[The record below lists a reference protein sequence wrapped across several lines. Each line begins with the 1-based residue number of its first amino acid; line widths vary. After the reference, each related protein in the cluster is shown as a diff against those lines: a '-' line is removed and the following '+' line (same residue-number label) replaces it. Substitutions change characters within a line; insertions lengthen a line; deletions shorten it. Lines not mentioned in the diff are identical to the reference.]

1 MMELKRFDYTPILG
15 WSMTRYNVFSICK
28 RKYYYQYYAKYDPE
42 FPRVRIEALKELTT
56 IPLEIGAIT
65 HDIIRVLLRRLALT
79 QDAVDTDR
87 LFEYAQDIAQGR
99 CKSKR
104 FSEVYYVE
112 REEVSL
118 DDVFPK
124 VKNSLENLLGSER
137 FQWLCDPTLQH
148 YDRWLIEPPGFG
160 ETRIDGLKAYCK
172 VDFLLPVQQELF
184 VIDWKTGKQ
193 DEDKHGAQLIGYAAW
208 ASFHFE
214 TDPQVIRPIIAYLS
228 PDYVE
233 MELRLE
239 QKDVG
244 EFAQRVRVETQEMSA
259 FCQDVDKNIPKEKS
273 VFPKTSNRRICEYCN
288 FRELCKI
295 EPVST

>member
-1 MMELKRFDYTPILG
+1 MKRFEYTPILG
-15 WSMTRYNVFSICK
+15 WSMTRYNEFSICK

-42 FPRVRIEALKELTT
+42 FPRARIEALKELTT
-56 IPLEIGAIT
+56 LPLEIGAIT
-65 HDIIRVLLRRLALT
+65 HDIIKVLLQRLARS
-79 QDAVDTDR
+79 QAAVDRDR
-87 LFEYAQDIAQGR
+87 LLAYAGDIAQGR
-99 CKSKR
+99 CKAKR
-104 FSEVYYVE
+104 FSEVYFLE
-112 REEVSL
+112 REEISL

-124 VKNSLENLLGSER
+124 VKSSLENLLGSER
-137 FQWLCDPTLQH
+137 FQWFCDPALQR

-160 ETRIDGLKAYCK
+160 ETRIDGMKAYCK

-193 DEDKHGAQLIGYAAW
+193 DGEKHGAQLIGYAAW

-214 TDPQVIRPIIAYLS
+214 TDPQTIRPIIAYLF

-244 EFAQRVRVETQEMSA
+244 EFEQRVRVETQEMFA
-259 FCQDVDKNIPKEKS
+259 YCQDMEKNIPKEKS
-273 VFPKTSNRRICEYCN
+273 VFPMISNRHVCAYCS

-295 EPVST
+295 EPVSS

>member
-1 MMELKRFDYTPILG
+1 MELKRFDFTPILG
-15 WSMTRYNVFSICK
+15 WSMTRYDLFSICK

-42 FPRVRIEALKELTT
+42 FPRARIEALKELTT

-65 HDIIRVLLRRLALT
+65 HDIIKVLLQRLARS
-79 QDAVDTDR
+79 QAAVDRDR
-87 LFEYAQDIAQGR
+87 LFEYARDIAQGR
-99 CKSKR
+99 CKAKR
-104 FSEVYYVE
+104 FSEVYYIE
-112 REEVSL
+112 REEISL

-124 VKNSLENLLGSER
+124 VKSSLENLLGSER
-137 FQWLCDPTLQH
+137 FQWLCDPALQR

-160 ETRIDGLKAYCK
+160 ETRISGMKAYCK
-172 VDFLLPVQQELF
+172 VDFLLPVQHELF
-184 VIDWKTGKQ
+184 VLDWKTGKR

-214 TDPQVIRPIIAYLS
+214 TDPQAIRPIIAYLF

-239 QKDVG
+239 PKDVG
-244 EFAQRVRVETQEMSA
+244 EFEQRVRVETQEMFA
-259 FCQDVDKNIPKEKS
+259 YCQDVEKNIPKEKS
-273 VFPKTSNRRICEYCN
+273 VFPKASNRRICEYCN